1 MIQALSDARKIPL
14 RQMAKRLDI
23 SPSYLCDIEKGRRT
37 PSNNVYRKMLKEYG
51 EIVNKYFYCR
61 IVPVITRRDKEEIEE
76 LFEE

>member
-1 MIQALSDARKIPL
+1 MIQTLSDARKIPL
-14 RQMAKRLDI
+14 RQMAKRLNI

-76 LFEE
+76 LFGE

>member
-61 IVPVITRRDKEEIEE
+61 IVPVITRRDKEELEE